1 MSCWRTAPRAPN
13 CSSYFLDV
21 YLGLGDKPADWTGPS
36 WPDLRFGHL
45 WFIQNLLAYTVL
57 YVVCSRAGR
66 LLQRLRRGG
75 RVHVACPA
83 PRHRALLGLTAVIA
97 AATFLVRLRYPL
109 DEWVPVL
116 DFPQVEPA
124 RVPQYAAFFVL
135 GVLAYRYDWLEEF
148 DARVGWVWLG
158 GGLTGVTV
166 LFVVGADAN
175 CFGPGGFNGPA
186 LAWAAYDS
194 ALCVS
199 LCLGLLTVFR
209 EVVTRSSRLSAEL
222 AADSYGVYIL
232 HVPLVVAVQYYL
244 TGRGLSPAGAWVT
257 TGAFASSAA
266 FLLAAGLRRLP
277 GVRQEM

>member
-1 MSCWRTAPRAPN
+1 M
-13 CSSYFLDV
+13 
-21 YLGLGDKPADWTGPS
+21 
-36 WPDLRFGHL
+36 
-45 WFIQNLLAYTVL
+45 Q
-57 YVVCSRAGR
+57 
-66 LLQRLRRGG
+66 
-75 RVHVACPA
+75 VARPA

-116 DFPQVEPA
+116 DFLQVEPA

-158 GGLTGVTV
+158 GGLAGVTV
-166 LFVVGADAN
+166 LFVIGADAD

-209 EVVTRSSRLSAEL
+209 EAVTRSSRLSA
-222 AADSYGVYIL
+222 DWQPI
-232 HVPLVVAVQYYL
+232 P
-244 TGRGLSPAGAWVT
+244 T
-257 TGAFASSAA
+257 ASTSFMCRWWWPCSTA
-266 FLLAAGLRRLP
+266 
-277 GVRQEM
+277 

>member
-1 MSCWRTAPRAPN
+1 MSERFEGVHVCADNQEVLGRSELVMSRTSRPEK
-13 CSSYFLDV
+13 C
-21 YLGLGDKPADWTGPS
+21 
-36 WPDLRFGHL
+36 HL

-57 YVVCSRAGR
+57 YLVSSRAGR
-66 LLQRLRRGG
+66 LAQCLRRYG
-75 RVHVACPA
+75 RVQVARPA

-116 DFPQVEPA
+116 DFLQVEPA

-148 DARVGWVWLG
+148 DARVGCVWLS
-158 GGLTGVTV
+158 GGLAGVTV
-166 LFVVGADAN
+166 LFVIGADAD
-175 CFGPGGFNGPA
+175 CFGPGGFSGPA
-186 LAWAAYDS
+186 LVWAAYDS

-209 EVVTRSSRLSAEL
+209 ETVTRSSRLSAEL

-232 HVPLVVAVQYYL
+232 HVPLVVAVQYCL
-244 TGRGLSPAGAWVT
+244 TDRG
-257 TGAFASSAA
+257 SS
-266 FLLAAGLRRLP
+266 RRPL
-277 GVRQEM
+277 G